1 MHPVD
6 NSSDIC
12 DVYKKNI
19 ESVKNIL
26 KTYDVIVIGGG
37 AAGLMAAG
45 TSAKYGRK
53 TLLIEKN
60 PVLGKKLLITG
71 KGRCNLTN
79 YCDVPEL
86 IENIPKNGKFLINAF
101 YMFSSYDT
109 ISFFSDLGLETKI
122 ERGNRVFP
130 ASNKAKSVVEKMI
143 KYTIGNGVEVIHN
156 AVTEI
161 MKFGNMFAV
170 KLINDDVFRSEKIII
185 ATGGKTYPVTG
196 STGDGY
202 KFAHQL
208 GHKTTRF
215 KPSLVP
221 IESHEFL
228 KPCEF
233 FAPLCKT
240 RLRGIIQTQP
250 SVSSC
255 QVTDLQ
261 GLSLKNAAIKIYDK
275 NNKKVYEDF
284 GEMLF
289 THFGVSGP
297 VILSASSHVKKI
309 EEHTLVIDLKPAL
322 DEEKLDLRLQRDFK
336 ENSNKDLR
344 NILKFLL
351 PSKMI
356 PVFIE
361 LSGIPS
367 KKKAHRIN
375 REERKKMGFL
385 LKNLAIKPEKF
396 RPIKEAIITSGGV
409 EVSQINPKT
418 MESRLVP
425 GLYFAGEVIDVDA
438 YTGGFNLQI
447 AWSTGFV
454 AGVSCGEN

>member
-1 MHPVD
+1 M
-6 NSSDIC
+6 
-12 DVYKKNI
+12 
-19 ESVKNIL
+19 
-26 KTYDVIVIGGG
+26 YDVIVIGGG

-45 TSAKYGRK
+45 TAVKHGRK

-86 IENIPKNGKFLINAF
+86 IENIPRNGKFLINAF
-101 YMFSSYDT
+101 HRFSSEDT
-109 ISFFSDLGLETKI
+109 VSFFNDLGLATKI

-130 ASNKAKSVVEKMI
+130 ASDKAKDVVERMI

-156 AVTEI
+156 AAREI
-161 MKFGNMFAV
+161 MKFGNLFAV
-170 KLINDDVFRSEKIII
+170 KLINDDVLRSEKIII
-185 ATGGKTYPVTG
+185 ATGGKSYPGTG

-202 KFAHQL
+202 KFARQL

-221 IESHEFL
+221 IEANEFL
-228 KPCEF
+228 KPCEWLKT
-233 FAPLCKT
+233 FAMVED
-240 RLRGIIQTQP
+240 QTLHNIHEDTTTLTEVSQAQP
-250 SVSSC
+250 SVRSYH
-255 QVTDLQ
+255 VTDLQ
-261 GLSLKNAAIKIYDK
+261 DLTLKNVGISLLNK
-275 NNKKVYEDF
+275 NGKKVYKDF

-336 ENSNKDLR
+336 ENSNKEFQ
-344 NILKFLL
+344 NILKNLL

-361 LSGIPS
+361 LSGIPA
-367 KKKAHRIN
+367 KRKAHQIN
-375 REERKKMGFL
+375 REERKQIGFL
-385 LKNLAIKPEKF
+385 LKNLTIKLEKF

-409 EVSQINPKT
+409 EVKEINPKT
-418 MESRLVP
+418 MESKIVS
-425 GLYFAGEVIDVDA
+425 GLFFAGEVIDVDGH
-438 YTGGFNLQI
+438 TGGFNLQI

-454 AGVSCGEN
+454 AGMSC

>member
-1 MHPVD
+1 MQ
-6 NSSDIC
+6 N
-12 DVYKKNI
+12 
-19 ESVKNIL
+19 
-26 KTYDVIVIGGG
+26 YDVIVIGGG

-45 TSAKYGRK
+45 TAAKRGRK

-86 IENIPKNGKFLINAF
+86 IENILRNGKFLINAF
-101 YMFSSYDT
+101 YKFSSYDT

-130 ASNKAKSVVEKMI
+130 VSDKAKDVVERMI

-156 AVTEI
+156 AAREI
-161 MKFGNMFAV
+161 MKFGNLFAV

-185 ATGGKTYPVTG
+185 ATGGKSYPGTG

-202 KFAHQL
+202 KFARQL
-208 GHKTTRF
+208 GHKITRF

-221 IESHEFL
+221 IEAREFL
-228 KPCEF
+228 NSCEWLKT
-233 FAPLCKT
+233 FAMVADQISNNIDEKT
-240 RLRGIIQTQP
+240 PTITEVSQAQP
-250 SVSSC
+250 SVRSYHVS
-255 QVTDLQ
+255 DLQ
-261 GLSLKNAAIKIYDK
+261 GLSLKNCAIKIYDK

-297 VILSASSHVKKI
+297 IILSASSHVKKI
-309 EEHTLVIDLKPAL
+309 EEHTLVFDLKPAL

-336 ENSNKDLR
+336 ENSNKEYQ
-344 NILKFLL
+344 NILKNLL

-356 PVFIE
+356 PIFIE
-361 LSGIPS
+361 LSGIPA
-367 KKKAHRIN
+367 KMKVHQIK
-375 REERKKMGFL
+375 REDRKIIVSL
-385 LKNLAIKPEKF
+385 LKNLAIKLEKF

-409 EVSQINPKT
+409 EVKEINPKT
-418 MESRLVP
+418 MESKLVP
-425 GLYFAGEVIDVDA
+425 GLYFAGEVIDVDGH
-438 YTGGFNLQI
+438 TGGFNLQI

-454 AGVSCGEN
+454 AGSSC